1 MVYLVRPLGG
11 VVSCAIGESGVS
23 FEFIR
28 RQAPHQMIVI
38 KGISS
43 LVRNGREAITITIGT
58 DKGRIRAGVQE
69 GFPTAETT
77 LSVIVSSTQI

>member
-1 MVYLVRPLGG
+1 MIYLARPLGG

-38 KGISS
+38 KGISPLSRMEEKLS
-43 LVRNGREAITITIGT
+43 LELLERM
-58 DKGRIRAGVQE
+58 KGEFGQSAG